1 MLKKIKTEDAK
12 YFNRELSWLKFND
25 RVLSLASDR
34 DLPLHER
41 MNFLSISATNLDEF
55 LNVRFSGLVGQ
66 YKSGV
71 SELSLDGKTP
81 YEQVKETN
89 TQISS
94 LIDTQYS
101 IWNELS
107 AELQNANI
115 NILKLDQISHK
126 QKILL
131 KEYFFK
137 NIIPVLS
144 PIAIDPAHPF
154 PFIPNLGLTMAFVMN
169 TKAKKNKDKDL
180 YVVLPIPP
188 MIDRFIFINE
198 VEKQKTF
205 IAVEDLVELF
215 SKVLFPNKE
224 IIDITKF
231 RILRDTEIEIQEE
244 SEDLV
249 VFYEEALQRRKR
261 GEVVYVEI
269 ENQTSNLLFQFI
281 KNEMQV
287 EEYFVKE
294 INGILGLESIRELTK
309 VNPSS
314 NYSYKK
320 FSPRFPERIREHNGN
335 CFAAI
340 KQKDI
345 IVHHPY
351 ESFDVVVQFLSQAA
365 RDPDVLTIKQTLYRT
380 SDNSPIV
387 RALIEAAQSG
397 KAVTAVIELKA
408 RFDEEANIKFARD
421 MERAGVHIIFGFLEL
436 KTHAKATLIVRRE
449 DGKLITY
456 THLGTGNYHP
466 INAKIYTDLSFF
478 TADQNIARDINQ
490 LFNYVTGYVEPG
502 IMTNISMSPFNLH
515 TTIANEIHNE
525 IKIAES
531 GGNANIWLKMNSLI
545 DKNIIDLLYRASSAG
560 VKITLV
566 VRGICCLVPGLKGL
580 SENIEVKS
588 IVGRFL
594 EHSRIYCFG
603 NGEYMPS
610 DNSNVYISSAD
621 LMSRNL
627 YRRVEFLA
635 KIQNKTVHRQILDQI
650 MLANIKDTE
659 NSWTLLSD
667 GNSIRQK
674 ENDNSKRF
682 DAHDYFINNP
692 SLSGRGKSILNQKI
706 KYDRVIKYK

>member
-1 MLKKIKTEDAK
+1 MMLNNIKTDK
-12 YFNRELSWLKFND
+12 LQYFNRELSWLKFND

-71 SELSLDGKTP
+71 SELSIDGKSP
-81 YEQVKETN
+81 HEQVQATN
-89 TQISS
+89 TQIST

-101 IWNELS
+101 IWGDLSTELK
-107 AELQNANI
+107 NVNI
-115 NILKLDQISHK
+115 NILKLNQISQEQKTSLK
-126 QKILL
+126 QYFLDSIL
-131 KEYFFK
+131 
-137 NIIPVLS
+137 PVLS
-144 PIAIDPAHPF
+144 PIAIDPAHLF

-169 TKAKKNKDKDL
+169 GVSKKSKDENL
-180 YVVLPIPP
+180 YVILPIPST
-188 MIDRFIFINE
+188 IERFIFVNE

-205 IAVEDLVELF
+205 ITVEDLVELF
-215 SKVLFPNKE
+215 ASDLFPNKK
-224 IIDITKF
+224 IFDITKF

-269 ENQTSNLLFQFI
+269 ENQTSSLLMEFI
-281 KNEMQV
+281 KNEMNV
-287 EEYFVKE
+287 EDYFVKE
-294 INGILGLESIRELTK
+294 IDGILGLESVSELTK
-309 VNPSS
+309 INPSS
-314 NYSYKK
+314 LYSYKK

-351 ESFDVVVQFLSQAA
+351 ESFDVVVQFLQQASQ
-365 RDPDVLTIKQTLYRT
+365 DPDVLTIKQTLYRT

-387 RALIEAAQSG
+387 RALIDAAQSG
-397 KAVTAVIELKA
+397 KTVTAVIELKA
-408 RFDEEANIKFARD
+408 RFDEETNIKFARD
-421 MERAGVHIIFGFLEL
+421 MERAGVHVIFGFLEL
-436 KTHAKATLIVRRE
+436 KTHAKATLIVRKE
-449 DGKLITY
+449 NSKLVTY

-478 TADQNIARDINQ
+478 TADQNIAKDINQ

-502 IMTNISMSPFNLH
+502 KMSNISISPFNLH
-515 TTIANEIHNE
+515 TTLINEINNE

-531 GGNANIWLKMNSLI
+531 GGEANIWLKMNSLI
-545 DKNIIDLLYRASSAG
+545 DQNIIDLLYKASSAG
-560 VKITLV
+560 VKISLV

-588 IVGRFL
+588 IIGRFL

-603 NGEYMPS
+603 NGNPLPS
-610 DNSNVYISSAD
+610 DSANVFISSAD
-621 LMSRNL
+621 LMPRNL

-635 KIQNKTVHRQILDQI
+635 RINNKTVHRQILDQI

-659 NSWTLLSD
+659 NSWTLLSN
-667 GNSIRQK
+667 GNSIRK
-674 ENDNSKRF
+674 KDTNNSTRF

-692 SLSGRGKSILNQKI
+692 SLSGRGKSIHK
-706 KYDRVIKYK
+706 

>member
-1 MLKKIKTEDAK
+1 MMLNNIKADK
-12 YFNRELSWLKFND
+12 LQYFNRELSWLKFND

-71 SELSLDGKTP
+71 SELSIDGKSP
-81 YEQVKETN
+81 HEQVQATN
-89 TQISS
+89 TQIST

-101 IWNELS
+101 IWGDLSSELK
-107 AELQNANI
+107 NVNI
-115 NILKLDQISHK
+115 NILKLNQINQEQKASLK
-126 QKILL
+126 QYFLDSIL
-131 KEYFFK
+131 
-137 NIIPVLS
+137 PVLS

-169 TKAKKNKDKDL
+169 GISKKSKDENL
-180 YVVLPIPP
+180 YVILPIPST
-188 MIDRFIFINE
+188 IERFIFVNE

-205 IAVEDLVELF
+205 ITVEDLVELF
-215 SKVLFPNKE
+215 ASDLFPNKK
-224 IIDITKF
+224 IFDITKF

-269 ENQTSNLLFQFI
+269 ENQTSSLLMEFI
-281 KNEMQV
+281 KNEMNV
-287 EEYFVKE
+287 EDYFVKE
-294 INGILGLESIRELTK
+294 IDGILGLESVRELTK
-309 VNPSS
+309 INPSS
-314 NYSYKK
+314 LYSYKK

-351 ESFDVVVQFLSQAA
+351 ESFDVVVQFLQQASQ
-365 RDPDVLTIKQTLYRT
+365 DPDVLTIKQTLYRT

-387 RALIEAAQSG
+387 RALIDAAQSG
-397 KAVTAVIELKA
+397 KTVTAVIELKA
-408 RFDEEANIKFARD
+408 RFDEETNIKFARD
-421 MERAGVHIIFGFLEL
+421 MERAGVHVIFGFLEL
-436 KTHAKATLIVRRE
+436 KTHAKATLIVRKE
-449 DGKLITY
+449 NSKLVTY

-478 TADQNIARDINQ
+478 TADQNIAKDINQ

-502 IMTNISMSPFNLH
+502 KMSNISMSPFNLH
-515 TTIANEIHNE
+515 TTLINEINNE

-531 GGNANIWLKMNSLI
+531 GGEANIWLKMNSLI
-545 DKNIIDLLYRASSAG
+545 DQNIIDLLYKASSAG
-560 VKITLV
+560 VKISLV

-588 IVGRFL
+588 IIGRFL

-603 NGEYMPS
+603 NGNRLPS
-610 DNSNVYISSAD
+610 DSANVFISSAD
-621 LMSRNL
+621 LMPRNL
-627 YRRVEFLA
+627 HRRVEFLA
-635 KIQNKTVHRQILDQI
+635 RIDNKTVHRQILDQI

-659 NSWTLLSD
+659 NSWTLLSN
-667 GNSIRQK
+667 GNSIRK
-674 ENDNSKRF
+674 KDTNNSTRF

-692 SLSGRGKSILNQKI
+692 SLSGRGKSIHK
-706 KYDRVIKYK
+706 

>member
-1 MLKKIKTEDAK
+1 MQKKIKTEDVQ
-12 YFNRELSWLKFND
+12 YFNRELSWLNFND
-25 RVLSLASDR
+25 RVLTLASDR

-81 YEQVKETN
+81 FEQVQDTN

-94 LIDTQYS
+94 LIDTQYT

-107 AELQNANI
+107 AELQDANI
-115 NILKLDQISHK
+115 NILKLNQISQK

-131 KEYFFK
+131 KEYFFE

-169 TKAKKNKDKDL
+169 AATKKNKDGDL

-188 MIDRFIFINE
+188 TIDRFIFVNE

-205 IAVEDLVELF
+205 ITVEDLIELF
-215 SKVLFPNKE
+215 SEELFPNKK

-261 GEVVYVEI
+261 GEVIYVEI
-269 ENQTSNLLFQFI
+269 ENQTSNLLFEFI

-294 INGILGLESIRELTK
+294 INGILGLESVRELTK

-314 NYSYKK
+314 TYSYKK

-387 RALIEAAQSG
+387 RALIDAAQSG
-397 KAVTAVIELKA
+397 KVVTAVIELKA

-421 MERAGVHIIFGFLEL
+421 MERAGVHVIFGFLEL
-436 KTHAKATLIVRRE
+436 KTHAKATLIVRKE
-449 DGKLITY
+449 EGKLVTY

-466 INAKIYTDLSFF
+466 VNAKIYTDLSFF

-515 TTIANEIHNE
+515 TTIANEILNE

-545 DKNIIDLLYRASSAG
+545 DKNIIDMLYKASAAG

-580 SENIEVKS
+580 SENIVVKS

-603 NGEYMPS
+603 NGECMPS
-610 DNSNVYISSAD
+610 DTANVYISSAD
-621 LMSRNL
+621 LMPRNL

-635 KIQNKTVHRQILDQI
+635 KIENKTVHRQILDQI

-674 ENDNSKRF
+674 ENDNSNRF

-692 SLSGRGKSILNQKI
+692 SLSGRGKSIHK
-706 KYDRVIKYK
+706 

>member
-1 MLKKIKTEDAK
+1 MMLNNIKTDK
-12 YFNRELSWLKFND
+12 LQYFNRELSWLKFND

-71 SELSLDGKTP
+71 SELSIDGKSP
-81 YEQVKETN
+81 HEQVQATN
-89 TQISS
+89 TQIST

-101 IWNELS
+101 IWGDLSSELK
-107 AELQNANI
+107 NVNI
-115 NILKLDQISHK
+115 NILKLNQINQEQKASLK
-126 QKILL
+126 QYFLDSIL
-131 KEYFFK
+131 
-137 NIIPVLS
+137 PVLS

-169 TKAKKNKDKDL
+169 GVSKKSKDENL
-180 YVVLPIPP
+180 YVILPIPST
-188 MIDRFIFINE
+188 IERFIFVNE
-198 VEKQKTF
+198 MEKQKTF
-205 IAVEDLVELF
+205 ITVEDLVELF
-215 SKVLFPNKE
+215 ASDLFPNKK
-224 IIDITKF
+224 IFDITKF

-269 ENQTSNLLFQFI
+269 ENQTSSLLMEFI
-281 KNEMQV
+281 KNEMNV
-287 EEYFVKE
+287 EDYFVKE
-294 INGILGLESIRELTK
+294 IDGILGLESVRELTK
-309 VNPSS
+309 INPSS
-314 NYSYKK
+314 LYSYKK

-351 ESFDVVVQFLSQAA
+351 ESFDVVVQFLQQASQ
-365 RDPDVLTIKQTLYRT
+365 DPNVLTIKQTLYRT

-387 RALIEAAQSG
+387 RALIDAAQSG
-397 KAVTAVIELKA
+397 KTVTAVIELKA
-408 RFDEEANIKFARD
+408 RFDEETNIKFARD
-421 MERAGVHIIFGFLEL
+421 MERAGVHVIFGFLEL
-436 KTHAKATLIVRRE
+436 KTHAKATLIVRKE
-449 DGKLITY
+449 NSKLVTY

-478 TADQNIARDINQ
+478 TADQNIAKDINQ

-502 IMTNISMSPFNLH
+502 KMSNISMSPFNLH
-515 TTIANEIHNE
+515 TTLINEINNE

-531 GGNANIWLKMNSLI
+531 GGEANIWLKMNALI
-545 DKNIIDLLYRASSAG
+545 DQNIIDLLYKASSAG
-560 VKITLV
+560 VKISLV

-588 IVGRFL
+588 IIGRFL

-603 NGEYMPS
+603 NGNRLPS
-610 DNSNVYISSAD
+610 DSANVFISSAD
-621 LMSRNL
+621 LMPRNL
-627 YRRVEFLA
+627 HRRVEFLA
-635 KIQNKTVHRQILDQI
+635 RIDNKTVHRQILDQI

-659 NSWTLLSD
+659 NSWTLLSN
-667 GNSIRQK
+667 GNSMRK
-674 ENDNSKRF
+674 KDTNNSTRF

-692 SLSGRGKSILNQKI
+692 SLSGRGKSIHK
-706 KYDRVIKYK
+706 

>member
-1 MLKKIKTEDAK
+1 MMLNNIKTDK
-12 YFNRELSWLKFND
+12 LQYFNRELSWLKFND

-71 SELSLDGKTP
+71 SELSIDGKSP
-81 YEQVKETN
+81 HEQVQATN
-89 TQISS
+89 TQIST

-101 IWNELS
+101 IWGDLSTELK
-107 AELQNANI
+107 NVNI
-115 NILKLDQISHK
+115 NILKLNQISQEQKTSLK
-126 QKILL
+126 QYFLDSIL
-131 KEYFFK
+131 
-137 NIIPVLS
+137 PVLS

-169 TKAKKNKDKDL
+169 GVSKKSKDENL
-180 YVVLPIPP
+180 YVILPIPST
-188 MIDRFIFINE
+188 IERFIFVNE

-205 IAVEDLVELF
+205 ITVEDLVELF
-215 SKVLFPNKE
+215 ASDLFPNKK
-224 IIDITKF
+224 IFDITKF

-269 ENQTSNLLFQFI
+269 ENQTSSLLMEFI
-281 KNEMQV
+281 KNEMNV
-287 EEYFVKE
+287 EDYFVKE
-294 INGILGLESIRELTK
+294 IDGILGLESVRELTK
-309 VNPSS
+309 INPSS
-314 NYSYKK
+314 LYSYKK

-351 ESFDVVVQFLSQAA
+351 ESFDVVVQFLQQASQ
-365 RDPDVLTIKQTLYRT
+365 DPDVLTIKQTLYRT

-387 RALIEAAQSG
+387 RALIDAAQSG
-397 KAVTAVIELKA
+397 KTVTAVIELKA
-408 RFDEEANIKFARD
+408 RFDEETNIKFARD
-421 MERAGVHIIFGFLEL
+421 MERAGVHVIFGFLEL
-436 KTHAKATLIVRRE
+436 KTHAKATLIVRKE
-449 DGKLITY
+449 NSKLVTY

-478 TADQNIARDINQ
+478 TADQNIAKDINQ

-502 IMTNISMSPFNLH
+502 KMSNISISPFNLH
-515 TTIANEIHNE
+515 TTLINEINNE

-531 GGNANIWLKMNSLI
+531 GGEANIWLKMNSLI
-545 DKNIIDLLYRASSAG
+545 DQNIIDLLYKASSAG
-560 VKITLV
+560 VKISLV

-588 IVGRFL
+588 IIGRFL

-603 NGEYMPS
+603 NGNPLPS
-610 DNSNVYISSAD
+610 DSANVFISSAD
-621 LMSRNL
+621 LMPRNL

-635 KIQNKTVHRQILDQI
+635 RINNKTVHRQILDQI

-659 NSWTLLSD
+659 NSWTLLSN
-667 GNSIRQK
+667 GNSIRK
-674 ENDNSKRF
+674 KDTNNSTRF

-692 SLSGRGKSILNQKI
+692 SLSGRGKSIHK
-706 KYDRVIKYK
+706 

>member
-1 MLKKIKTEDAK
+1 MMLNNIKTDK
-12 YFNRELSWLKFND
+12 LQYFNRELSWLKFND

-71 SELSLDGKTP
+71 SELSIDGKSP
-81 YEQVKETN
+81 HEQVQATN
-89 TQISS
+89 TQIST

-101 IWNELS
+101 IWGDLSTELK
-107 AELQNANI
+107 NVNI
-115 NILKLDQISHK
+115 NILKLNQISQEQKTSLK
-126 QKILL
+126 QYFLDSIL
-131 KEYFFK
+131 
-137 NIIPVLS
+137 PVLS

-169 TKAKKNKDKDL
+169 GVSKKSKDENL
-180 YVVLPIPP
+180 YVILPIPST
-188 MIDRFIFINE
+188 IERFIFVNE

-205 IAVEDLVELF
+205 ITVEDLVELF
-215 SKVLFPNKE
+215 ASDLFPNKK
-224 IIDITKF
+224 IFDITKF

-249 VFYEEALQRRKR
+249 VFYEEALQRRRR

-269 ENQTSNLLFQFI
+269 ENQTSSLLMEFI
-281 KNEMQV
+281 KNEMNV
-287 EEYFVKE
+287 EDYFVKE
-294 INGILGLESIRELTK
+294 IDGILGLESVSELTK
-309 VNPSS
+309 INPSS
-314 NYSYKK
+314 LYSYKK

-351 ESFDVVVQFLSQAA
+351 ESFDVVVQFLQQASQ
-365 RDPDVLTIKQTLYRT
+365 DPDVLTIKQTLYRT

-387 RALIEAAQSG
+387 RALIDAAQSG
-397 KAVTAVIELKA
+397 KTVTAVIELKA
-408 RFDEEANIKFARD
+408 RFDEETNIKFARD
-421 MERAGVHIIFGFLEL
+421 MERAGVHVIFGFLEL
-436 KTHAKATLIVRRE
+436 KTHAKATLIVRKE
-449 DGKLITY
+449 NSKLVTY

-478 TADQNIARDINQ
+478 TADQNIAKDINQ

-502 IMTNISMSPFNLH
+502 KMSNISISPFNLH
-515 TTIANEIHNE
+515 TTLINEINNE

-531 GGNANIWLKMNSLI
+531 GGEANIWLKMNSLI
-545 DKNIIDLLYRASSAG
+545 DQNIIDLLYKASSAG
-560 VKITLV
+560 VKICLV

-588 IVGRFL
+588 IIGRFL

-603 NGEYMPS
+603 NGNPLPS
-610 DNSNVYISSAD
+610 DSANVFISSAD
-621 LMSRNL
+621 LMPRNL

-635 KIQNKTVHRQILDQI
+635 RINNKTVHRQILDQI

-659 NSWTLLSD
+659 NSWTLLSN
-667 GNSIRQK
+667 GNSIRK
-674 ENDNSKRF
+674 KDTNNSTRF

-692 SLSGRGKSILNQKI
+692 SLSGRGKSIHK
-706 KYDRVIKYK
+706 

>member
-1 MLKKIKTEDAK
+1 MMLNNIKTDK
-12 YFNRELSWLKFND
+12 LQYFNRELSWLKFND

-71 SELSLDGKTP
+71 SELSIDGKSP
-81 YEQVKETN
+81 HEQVQATN
-89 TQISS
+89 TQIST

-101 IWNELS
+101 IWGDLSSELK
-107 AELQNANI
+107 NVNI
-115 NILKLDQISHK
+115 NILKLNQINQEQKASLK
-126 QKILL
+126 QYFLDSIL
-131 KEYFFK
+131 
-137 NIIPVLS
+137 PVLS

-169 TKAKKNKDKDL
+169 GVSKKSKDENL
-180 YVVLPIPP
+180 YVILPIPST
-188 MIDRFIFINE
+188 IERFIFVNE
-198 VEKQKTF
+198 MEKQKTF
-205 IAVEDLVELF
+205 ITVEDLVELF
-215 SKVLFPNKE
+215 ASDLFPNKK
-224 IIDITKF
+224 IFDITKF

-269 ENQTSNLLFQFI
+269 ENQTSSLLMEFI
-281 KNEMQV
+281 KNEMNV
-287 EEYFVKE
+287 EDYFVKE
-294 INGILGLESIRELTK
+294 IDGILGLESVRELTK
-309 VNPSS
+309 INPSS
-314 NYSYKK
+314 LYSYKK

-351 ESFDVVVQFLSQAA
+351 ESFDVVVQFLQQASQ
-365 RDPDVLTIKQTLYRT
+365 DPDVLTIKQTLYRT

-387 RALIEAAQSG
+387 RALIDAAQSG
-397 KAVTAVIELKA
+397 KTVTAVIELKA
-408 RFDEEANIKFARD
+408 RFDEETNIKFARD
-421 MERAGVHIIFGFLEL
+421 MERAGVHVIFGFLEL
-436 KTHAKATLIVRRE
+436 KTHAKATLIVRKE
-449 DGKLITY
+449 NSKLVTY

-478 TADQNIARDINQ
+478 TADQNIAKDINQ

-502 IMTNISMSPFNLH
+502 KMSNISMSPFNLH
-515 TTIANEIHNE
+515 TTLINEINNE

-531 GGNANIWLKMNSLI
+531 GGEANIWLKMNSLI
-545 DKNIIDLLYRASSAG
+545 DQNIIDLLYKASSAG
-560 VKITLV
+560 VKISLV

-588 IVGRFL
+588 IIGRFL

-603 NGEYMPS
+603 NGNRLPS
-610 DNSNVYISSAD
+610 DSANVFISSAD
-621 LMSRNL
+621 LMPRNL
-627 YRRVEFLA
+627 HRRVEFLA
-635 KIQNKTVHRQILDQI
+635 RIDNKTVHRQILDQI

-659 NSWTLLSD
+659 NSWTLLSN
-667 GNSIRQK
+667 GNSIRK
-674 ENDNSKRF
+674 KDTNNSTRF

-692 SLSGRGKSILNQKI
+692 SLSGRGKSIHK
-706 KYDRVIKYK
+706 

>member
-1 MLKKIKTEDAK
+1 MLNNIKTDK
-12 YFNRELSWLKFND
+12 LQYFNRELSWLKFND

-71 SELSLDGKTP
+71 SELSIDGKSP
-81 YEQVKETN
+81 HEQVQATN
-89 TQISS
+89 TQIST

-101 IWNELS
+101 IWGDLSSELK
-107 AELQNANI
+107 NVNI
-115 NILKLDQISHK
+115 NILKLNQISQEQKASLK
-126 QKILL
+126 QYFLDSIL
-131 KEYFFK
+131 
-137 NIIPVLS
+137 PVLS

-169 TKAKKNKDKDL
+169 GVSKKSKDENL
-180 YVVLPIPP
+180 YVILPIPST
-188 MIDRFIFINE
+188 IERFIFVNE

-205 IAVEDLVELF
+205 ITVEDLVELF
-215 SKVLFPNKE
+215 ASDLFPNKK
-224 IIDITKF
+224 IFDITKF

-269 ENQTSNLLFQFI
+269 ENQTSSLLMEFI
-281 KNEMQV
+281 KNEMNV
-287 EEYFVKE
+287 EDYFVKE
-294 INGILGLESIRELTK
+294 IDGILGLESVRELTK
-309 VNPSS
+309 INPSS
-314 NYSYKK
+314 LYSYKK

-351 ESFDVVVQFLSQAA
+351 ESFDVVVQFLQQASQ
-365 RDPDVLTIKQTLYRT
+365 DPDVLTIKQTLYRT

-387 RALIEAAQSG
+387 RALIDAAQSG
-397 KAVTAVIELKA
+397 KTVTAVIELKA
-408 RFDEEANIKFARD
+408 RFDEETNIKFARD
-421 MERAGVHIIFGFLEL
+421 MERAGVHVIFGFLEL
-436 KTHAKATLIVRRE
+436 KTHAKATLIVRKE
-449 DGKLITY
+449 NSKLVTY

-478 TADQNIARDINQ
+478 TADQNIAKDINQ

-502 IMTNISMSPFNLH
+502 KMSNISMSPFNLH
-515 TTIANEIHNE
+515 TTLINEINNE

-531 GGNANIWLKMNSLI
+531 GGEANIWLKMNSLI
-545 DKNIIDLLYRASSAG
+545 DQNIIDLLYKASSAG
-560 VKITLV
+560 VKISIV

-588 IVGRFL
+588 IIGRFL

-603 NGEYMPS
+603 NGNRLPS
-610 DNSNVYISSAD
+610 DSANVFISSAD
-621 LMSRNL
+621 LMPRNL
-627 YRRVEFLA
+627 HRRVEFLA
-635 KIQNKTVHRQILDQI
+635 RIDNKTVHRQILDQI

-659 NSWTLLSD
+659 NSWTLLSN
-667 GNSIRQK
+667 GNSIRK
-674 ENDNSKRF
+674 KDTNNSTRF

-692 SLSGRGKSILNQKI
+692 SLSGRGKSIHK
-706 KYDRVIKYK
+706 

>member
-1 MLKKIKTEDAK
+1 MMLNNIKTDK
-12 YFNRELSWLKFND
+12 LQYFNRELSWLKFND

-71 SELSLDGKTP
+71 SELSIDGKSP
-81 YEQVKETN
+81 HEQVQATN
-89 TQISS
+89 TQIST

-101 IWNELS
+101 IWGDLSTELK
-107 AELQNANI
+107 NVNI
-115 NILKLDQISHK
+115 NILKLNQISQEQKTSLK
-126 QKILL
+126 QYFLDSIL
-131 KEYFFK
+131 
-137 NIIPVLS
+137 PVLS

-169 TKAKKNKDKDL
+169 GVSKKSKDENL
-180 YVVLPIPP
+180 YVILPIPST
-188 MIDRFIFINE
+188 IERFIFVNE

-205 IAVEDLVELF
+205 ITVEDLVELF
-215 SKVLFPNKE
+215 ASDLFPNKK
-224 IIDITKF
+224 IFDITKF

-269 ENQTSNLLFQFI
+269 ENQTSSLLMEFI
-281 KNEMQV
+281 KNEMNV
-287 EEYFVKE
+287 EDYFVKE
-294 INGILGLESIRELTK
+294 IDGILGLESVSELTK
-309 VNPSS
+309 INPSS
-314 NYSYKK
+314 LYSYKK

-351 ESFDVVVQFLSQAA
+351 ESFDVVVQFLQQASQ
-365 RDPDVLTIKQTLYRT
+365 DPDVLTIKQTLYRT

-387 RALIEAAQSG
+387 RALIDAAQSG
-397 KAVTAVIELKA
+397 KTVTAVIELKA
-408 RFDEEANIKFARD
+408 RFDEETNIKFARD
-421 MERAGVHIIFGFLEL
+421 MERAGVHVIFGFLEL
-436 KTHAKATLIVRRE
+436 KTHAKATLIVRKE
-449 DGKLITY
+449 NSKLVTY

-478 TADQNIARDINQ
+478 TADQNIAKDINQ

-502 IMTNISMSPFNLH
+502 KMSNISISPFNLH
-515 TTIANEIHNE
+515 TTLINEINNE

-531 GGNANIWLKMNSLI
+531 GGEANIWLKMNSLI
-545 DKNIIDLLYRASSAG
+545 DQNIIDLLYKASSAG
-560 VKITLV
+560 VKICLV

-588 IVGRFL
+588 IIGRFL

-603 NGEYMPS
+603 NGNPLPS
-610 DNSNVYISSAD
+610 DSANVFISSAD
-621 LMSRNL
+621 LMPRNL

-635 KIQNKTVHRQILDQI
+635 RINNKTVHRQILDQI

-659 NSWTLLSD
+659 NSWTLLSN
-667 GNSIRQK
+667 GNSIRK
-674 ENDNSKRF
+674 KDTNNSTRF

-692 SLSGRGKSILNQKI
+692 SLSGRGKSIHK
-706 KYDRVIKYK
+706 

>member
-1 MLKKIKTEDAK
+1 MMLNDIKTDK
-12 YFNRELSWLKFND
+12 LQYFNRELSWLKFND

-71 SELSLDGKTP
+71 SELSIDGKSP
-81 YEQVKETN
+81 HEQVQATN
-89 TQISS
+89 TQIST

-101 IWNELS
+101 IWGDLSSELK
-107 AELQNANI
+107 NVNI
-115 NILKLDQISHK
+115 NILKLNQINQEQKASLK
-126 QKILL
+126 QYFLDSIL
-131 KEYFFK
+131 
-137 NIIPVLS
+137 PVLS

-169 TKAKKNKDKDL
+169 GVSKKSKDENL
-180 YVVLPIPP
+180 YVILPIPST
-188 MIDRFIFINE
+188 IERFIFVNE
-198 VEKQKTF
+198 MEKQKTF
-205 IAVEDLVELF
+205 ITVEDLVELF
-215 SKVLFPNKE
+215 ASDLFPNKK
-224 IIDITKF
+224 IFDITKF

-269 ENQTSNLLFQFI
+269 ENQTSSLLMEFI
-281 KNEMQV
+281 KNEMNV
-287 EEYFVKE
+287 EDYFVKE
-294 INGILGLESIRELTK
+294 IDGILGLESVRELTK
-309 VNPSS
+309 INPSS
-314 NYSYKK
+314 LYSYKK

-351 ESFDVVVQFLSQAA
+351 ESFDVVVQFLQQASQ
-365 RDPDVLTIKQTLYRT
+365 DPDVLTIKQTLYRT

-387 RALIEAAQSG
+387 RALIDAAQSG
-397 KAVTAVIELKA
+397 KTVTAVIELKA
-408 RFDEEANIKFARD
+408 RFDEETNIKFARD
-421 MERAGVHIIFGFLEL
+421 MERAGVHVIFGFLEL
-436 KTHAKATLIVRRE
+436 KTHAKATLIVRKE
-449 DGKLITY
+449 NSKLVTY

-478 TADQNIARDINQ
+478 TADQNIAKDVNQ

-502 IMTNISMSPFNLH
+502 KMSNISMSPFNLH
-515 TTIANEIHNE
+515 TTLINEINNE

-531 GGNANIWLKMNSLI
+531 GGEANIWLKMNSLI
-545 DKNIIDLLYRASSAG
+545 DQNIIDLLYKASSAG
-560 VKITLV
+560 VKISLV

-588 IVGRFL
+588 IIGRFL

-603 NGEYMPS
+603 NGNRLPS
-610 DNSNVYISSAD
+610 DSANVFISSAD
-621 LMSRNL
+621 LMPRNL
-627 YRRVEFLA
+627 HRRVEFLA
-635 KIQNKTVHRQILDQI
+635 RIDNKTVHRQILDQI

-659 NSWTLLSD
+659 NSWTLLSN
-667 GNSIRQK
+667 GNSIRK
-674 ENDNSKRF
+674 KDTNNSTRF

-692 SLSGRGKSILNQKI
+692 SLSGRGKSIHK
-706 KYDRVIKYK
+706 

>member
-1 MLKKIKTEDAK
+1 MILNNIKTDK
-12 YFNRELSWLKFND
+12 LQYFNRELSWLKFND

-71 SELSLDGKTP
+71 SELSIDGKSP
-81 YEQVKETN
+81 HEQVQATN
-89 TQISS
+89 TQIST

-101 IWNELS
+101 IWGDLSSELK
-107 AELQNANI
+107 NVNI
-115 NILKLDQISHK
+115 NILKLNQISQEQKASLK
-126 QKILL
+126 QYFLDSIL
-131 KEYFFK
+131 
-137 NIIPVLS
+137 PVLS

-169 TKAKKNKDKDL
+169 GVSKKSKDENL
-180 YVVLPIPP
+180 YVILPIPST
-188 MIDRFIFINE
+188 IERFIFVNE
-198 VEKQKTF
+198 VEKKKTF
-205 IAVEDLVELF
+205 ITVEDLVELF
-215 SKVLFPNKE
+215 AGDLFPNKK
-224 IIDITKF
+224 IFDITKF

-269 ENQTSNLLFQFI
+269 ENQTSSLLMEFI
-281 KNEMQV
+281 KNEMNV
-287 EEYFVKE
+287 EDYFVKE
-294 INGILGLESIRELTK
+294 IDGILGLESVKELTK
-309 VNPSS
+309 INPSS
-314 NYSYKK
+314 PYSYKK

-351 ESFDVVVQFLSQAA
+351 ESFDVVVQFLQQASQ
-365 RDPDVLTIKQTLYRT
+365 DPDVLTIKQTLYRT

-387 RALIEAAQSG
+387 RALIDAAQSG
-397 KAVTAVIELKA
+397 KTVTAVIELKA
-408 RFDEEANIKFARD
+408 RFDEETNIKFARD
-421 MERAGVHIIFGFLEL
+421 MERAGVHVIFGFLEL
-436 KTHAKATLIVRRE
+436 KTHAKATLIVRKE
-449 DGKLITY
+449 NSKLVTY

-478 TADQNIARDINQ
+478 TADQNIAKDINQ

-502 IMTNISMSPFNLH
+502 KMSNISMSPFNLH
-515 TTIANEIHNE
+515 TTLINEINNE

-531 GGNANIWLKMNSLI
+531 GGEANIWLKMNSLI
-545 DKNIIDLLYRASSAG
+545 DQNIIDLLYKASSAG
-560 VKITLV
+560 VKISLV

-588 IVGRFL
+588 IIGRFL

-603 NGEYMPS
+603 NGNRLPS
-610 DNSNVYISSAD
+610 DSANVFISSAD
-621 LMSRNL
+621 LMPRNL
-627 YRRVEFLA
+627 HRRVEFLA
-635 KIQNKTVHRQILDQI
+635 RIDNKTVHRQILDQI

-659 NSWTLLSD
+659 NSWTLLSN
-667 GNSIRQK
+667 GNSIRK
-674 ENDNSKRF
+674 KDTNNSTRF

-692 SLSGRGKSILNQKI
+692 SLSGRGKSIHK
-706 KYDRVIKYK
+706 

>member
-1 MLKKIKTEDAK
+1 MMLNNIKTDK
-12 YFNRELSWLKFND
+12 LQYFNRELSWLKFND

-71 SELSLDGKTP
+71 SELSIDGKSP
-81 YEQVKETN
+81 HEQVQATN
-89 TQISS
+89 TQIST

-101 IWNELS
+101 IWGGLSSELK
-107 AELQNANI
+107 NVNI
-115 NILKLDQISHK
+115 NILKLNQINQEQKASLK
-126 QKILL
+126 QYFLDSIL
-131 KEYFFK
+131 
-137 NIIPVLS
+137 PVLS

-169 TKAKKNKDKDL
+169 GVSKKSKDENL
-180 YVVLPIPP
+180 YVILPIPST
-188 MIDRFIFINE
+188 IERFIFVNE
-198 VEKQKTF
+198 MEKQKTF
-205 IAVEDLVELF
+205 ITVEDLVELF
-215 SKVLFPNKE
+215 ASDLFPNKK
-224 IIDITKF
+224 IFDITKF

-269 ENQTSNLLFQFI
+269 ENQTSSLLMEFI
-281 KNEMQV
+281 KNEMNV
-287 EEYFVKE
+287 EDYFVKE
-294 INGILGLESIRELTK
+294 IDGILGLESVRELTK
-309 VNPSS
+309 INPSS
-314 NYSYKK
+314 LYSYKK

-351 ESFDVVVQFLSQAA
+351 ESFDVVVQFLQQASQ
-365 RDPDVLTIKQTLYRT
+365 DPDVLTIKQTLYRT

-387 RALIEAAQSG
+387 RALIDAAQSG
-397 KAVTAVIELKA
+397 KTVTAVIELKA
-408 RFDEEANIKFARD
+408 RFDEETNIKFARD
-421 MERAGVHIIFGFLEL
+421 MERAGVHVIFGFLEL
-436 KTHAKATLIVRRE
+436 KTHAKATLIVRKE
-449 DGKLITY
+449 NSKLVTY

-478 TADQNIARDINQ
+478 TADQNIAKDINQ

-502 IMTNISMSPFNLH
+502 KMSNISMSPFNLH
-515 TTIANEIHNE
+515 TTLINEINNE

-531 GGNANIWLKMNSLI
+531 GGEANIWLKMNSLI
-545 DKNIIDLLYRASSAG
+545 DQNIIDLLYKASSAG
-560 VKITLV
+560 VKISLV

-588 IVGRFL
+588 IIGRFL

-603 NGEYMPS
+603 NGNRLPS
-610 DNSNVYISSAD
+610 DSANVFISSAD
-621 LMSRNL
+621 LMPRNL
-627 YRRVEFLA
+627 HRRVEFLA
-635 KIQNKTVHRQILDQI
+635 RIDNKTVHRQILDQI

-659 NSWTLLSD
+659 NSWTLLSN
-667 GNSIRQK
+667 GNSIRK
-674 ENDNSKRF
+674 KDTNNSTRF

-692 SLSGRGKSILNQKI
+692 SLSGRGKSIHK
-706 KYDRVIKYK
+706 

>member
-1 MLKKIKTEDAK
+1 MMLNNIKADK
-12 YFNRELSWLKFND
+12 LQYFNRELSWLKFND

-71 SELSLDGKTP
+71 SELSIDGKSP
-81 YEQVKETN
+81 HEQVQATN
-89 TQISS
+89 TQIST

-101 IWNELS
+101 IWGDLSSELK
-107 AELQNANI
+107 NVNI
-115 NILKLDQISHK
+115 NILKLNQINQEQKASLK
-126 QKILL
+126 QYFLDSIL
-131 KEYFFK
+131 
-137 NIIPVLS
+137 PVLS

-169 TKAKKNKDKDL
+169 GVSKKSKDENL
-180 YVVLPIPP
+180 YVILPIPST
-188 MIDRFIFINE
+188 IERFIFVNE
-198 VEKQKTF
+198 MEKQKTF
-205 IAVEDLVELF
+205 ITVEDLVELF
-215 SKVLFPNKE
+215 ASDLFPNKK
-224 IIDITKF
+224 IFDITKF

-269 ENQTSNLLFQFI
+269 ENQTSSLLMEFI
-281 KNEMQV
+281 KNEMNV
-287 EEYFVKE
+287 EDYFVKE
-294 INGILGLESIRELTK
+294 IDGILGLESVRELTK
-309 VNPSS
+309 INPSS
-314 NYSYKK
+314 LYSYKK

-351 ESFDVVVQFLSQAA
+351 ESFDVVVQFLQQASQ
-365 RDPDVLTIKQTLYRT
+365 DPDVLTIKQTLYRT

-387 RALIEAAQSG
+387 RALIDAAQSG
-397 KAVTAVIELKA
+397 KTVTAVIELKA
-408 RFDEEANIKFARD
+408 RFDEETNIKFARD
-421 MERAGVHIIFGFLEL
+421 MERAGVHVIFGFLEL
-436 KTHAKATLIVRRE
+436 KTHAKATLIVRKE
-449 DGKLITY
+449 NSKLVTY

-478 TADQNIARDINQ
+478 TADQNIAKDVNQ

-502 IMTNISMSPFNLH
+502 KMSNISMSPFNLH
-515 TTIANEIHNE
+515 TTLINEINNE

-531 GGNANIWLKMNSLI
+531 GGEANIWLKMNSLI
-545 DKNIIDLLYRASSAG
+545 DQNIIDLLYKASSAG
-560 VKITLV
+560 VKISLI

-588 IVGRFL
+588 IIGRFL

-603 NGEYMPS
+603 NGNRLPS
-610 DNSNVYISSAD
+610 DSANVFISSAD
-621 LMSRNL
+621 LMPRNL
-627 YRRVEFLA
+627 HRRVEFLA
-635 KIQNKTVHRQILDQI
+635 RIDNKTVHRQILDQI

-659 NSWTLLSD
+659 NSWTLLSN
-667 GNSIRQK
+667 GNSIRK
-674 ENDNSKRF
+674 KDTNNSTRF

-692 SLSGRGKSILNQKI
+692 SLSGRGKSIHK
-706 KYDRVIKYK
+706 

>member
-1 MLKKIKTEDAK
+1 MMLNNIKADK
-12 YFNRELSWLKFND
+12 LQYFNRELSWLKFND

-71 SELSLDGKTP
+71 SELSIDGKSP
-81 YEQVKETN
+81 HEQVQATN
-89 TQISS
+89 TQIST

-101 IWNELS
+101 IWGDLSSELK
-107 AELQNANI
+107 NVNI
-115 NILKLDQISHK
+115 NILKLNQINQEQKASLK
-126 QKILL
+126 QYFLDSIL
-131 KEYFFK
+131 
-137 NIIPVLS
+137 PVLS

-169 TKAKKNKDKDL
+169 GVSKKSKDENL
-180 YVVLPIPP
+180 YVILPIPST
-188 MIDRFIFINE
+188 IERFIFVNE
-198 VEKQKTF
+198 MEKQKTF
-205 IAVEDLVELF
+205 ITVEDLVELF
-215 SKVLFPNKE
+215 ASDLFPNKK
-224 IIDITKF
+224 IFDITKF

-269 ENQTSNLLFQFI
+269 ENQTSSLLMEFI
-281 KNEMQV
+281 KNEMNV
-287 EEYFVKE
+287 EDYFVKE
-294 INGILGLESIRELTK
+294 IDGILGLESVRELTK
-309 VNPSS
+309 INPSS
-314 NYSYKK
+314 LYSYKK

-351 ESFDVVVQFLSQAA
+351 ESFDVVVQFLQQASQ
-365 RDPDVLTIKQTLYRT
+365 DPDVLTIKQTLYRT

-387 RALIEAAQSG
+387 RALIDAAQSG
-397 KAVTAVIELKA
+397 KTVTAVIELKA
-408 RFDEEANIKFARD
+408 RFDEETNIKFARD
-421 MERAGVHIIFGFLEL
+421 MERAGVHVIFGFLEL
-436 KTHAKATLIVRRE
+436 KTHAKATLIVRKE
-449 DGKLITY
+449 NSKLVTY

-478 TADQNIARDINQ
+478 TADQNIAKDVNQ

-502 IMTNISMSPFNLH
+502 KMSNISMSPFNLH
-515 TTIANEIHNE
+515 TTLINEINNE

-531 GGNANIWLKMNSLI
+531 GGEANIWLKMNSLI
-545 DKNIIDLLYRASSAG
+545 DQNIIDLLYKASSAG
-560 VKITLV
+560 VKISLV

-588 IVGRFL
+588 IIGRFL

-603 NGEYMPS
+603 NGNRLPS
-610 DNSNVYISSAD
+610 DSANVFISSAD
-621 LMSRNL
+621 LMPRNL
-627 YRRVEFLA
+627 HRRVEFLA
-635 KIQNKTVHRQILDQI
+635 RIDNKTVHRQILDQI

-659 NSWTLLSD
+659 NSWTLLSN
-667 GNSIRQK
+667 GNSIRK
-674 ENDNSKRF
+674 KDKNNSTRF

-692 SLSGRGKSILNQKI
+692 SLSGRGKSIHK
-706 KYDRVIKYK
+706 

>member
-1 MLKKIKTEDAK
+1 MILNNIKTDK
-12 YFNRELSWLKFND
+12 LQYFNRELSWLKFND

-71 SELSLDGKTP
+71 SELSIDGKSP
-81 YEQVKETN
+81 YEQVQATN
-89 TQISS
+89 TQIST

-101 IWNELS
+101 IWGGLSSELK
-107 AELQNANI
+107 NVNI
-115 NILKLDQISHK
+115 NILKLNQINQEQKASLK
-126 QKILL
+126 QYFLDSIL
-131 KEYFFK
+131 
-137 NIIPVLS
+137 PVLS
-144 PIAIDPAHPF
+144 PIAIDPVHPF

-169 TKAKKNKDKDL
+169 SVSKKSKDENL
-180 YVVLPIPP
+180 YVILPIPST
-188 MIDRFIFINE
+188 IERFIFVNE

-205 IAVEDLVELF
+205 ITVEDLVELF
-215 SKVLFPNKE
+215 ASDLFPNKK
-224 IIDITKF
+224 IFDITKF

-269 ENQTSNLLFQFI
+269 ENQTSSLLMEFI
-281 KNEMQV
+281 KNEMNV
-287 EEYFVKE
+287 EDYFVKE
-294 INGILGLESIRELTK
+294 IDGILGLESVRELTK
-309 VNPSS
+309 INPSS
-314 NYSYKK
+314 LYSYKK

-351 ESFDVVVQFLSQAA
+351 ESFDVVVQFLQQASQ
-365 RDPDVLTIKQTLYRT
+365 DPDVLTIKQTLYRT

-387 RALIEAAQSG
+387 RALIDAAQSG
-397 KAVTAVIELKA
+397 KTVTAVIELKA
-408 RFDEEANIKFARD
+408 RFDEETNIKFARD
-421 MERAGVHIIFGFLEL
+421 MERAGVHVIFGFLEL
-436 KTHAKATLIVRRE
+436 KTHAKATLIVRKE
-449 DGKLITY
+449 NSKLLTY

-478 TADQNIARDINQ
+478 TADQNIAKDINQ

-502 IMTNISMSPFNLH
+502 KMSNISMSPFNLH
-515 TTIANEIHNE
+515 TTLINEINNE

-531 GGNANIWLKMNSLI
+531 GGEANIWLKMNSLI
-545 DKNIIDLLYRASSAG
+545 DQNIIDLLYKASSAG
-560 VKITLV
+560 VKISLV

-588 IVGRFL
+588 IIGRFL

-603 NGEYMPS
+603 NGNRLPS
-610 DNSNVYISSAD
+610 DSANVFISSAD
-621 LMSRNL
+621 LMPRNL
-627 YRRVEFLA
+627 HRRVEFLA
-635 KIQNKTVHRQILDQI
+635 RIDNKTVHRQILDQI

-659 NSWTLLSD
+659 NSWTLLSN
-667 GNSIRQK
+667 GNSIRK
-674 ENDNSKRF
+674 KDTNNSTRF

-692 SLSGRGKSILNQKI
+692 SLSGRGKSIHK
-706 KYDRVIKYK
+706 

>member
-1 MLKKIKTEDAK
+1 MMLNNIKADK
-12 YFNRELSWLKFND
+12 LQYFNRELSWLKFND

-71 SELSLDGKTP
+71 SELSIDGKSP
-81 YEQVKETN
+81 HEQVQATN
-89 TQISS
+89 TQIST

-101 IWNELS
+101 IWGDLSSELK
-107 AELQNANI
+107 NVNI
-115 NILKLDQISHK
+115 NILKLNQINQEQKASLK
-126 QKILL
+126 QYFLDSIL
-131 KEYFFK
+131 
-137 NIIPVLS
+137 PVLS

-169 TKAKKNKDKDL
+169 GVSKKSKDENL
-180 YVVLPIPP
+180 YVILPIPST
-188 MIDRFIFINE
+188 IERFIFVNE
-198 VEKQKTF
+198 MEKQKTF
-205 IAVEDLVELF
+205 ITVEDLVELF
-215 SKVLFPNKE
+215 ASDLFPNKK
-224 IIDITKF
+224 IFDITKF

-269 ENQTSNLLFQFI
+269 ENQTSSLLMEFI
-281 KNEMQV
+281 KNEMNV
-287 EEYFVKE
+287 EDYFVKE
-294 INGILGLESIRELTK
+294 IDGILGLESVRELTK
-309 VNPSS
+309 INPSS
-314 NYSYKK
+314 LYSYKK

-351 ESFDVVVQFLSQAA
+351 ESFDVVVQFLQQASQ
-365 RDPDVLTIKQTLYRT
+365 DPDVLTIKQTLYRT

-387 RALIEAAQSG
+387 RALIDAAQSG
-397 KAVTAVIELKA
+397 KTVTAVIELKA
-408 RFDEEANIKFARD
+408 RFDEETNIKFARD
-421 MERAGVHIIFGFLEL
+421 MERAGVHVIFGFLEL
-436 KTHAKATLIVRRE
+436 KTHAKATLIVRKE
-449 DGKLITY
+449 NSKLVTY

-478 TADQNIARDINQ
+478 TADQNIAKDINQ

-502 IMTNISMSPFNLH
+502 KMSNISMSPFNLH
-515 TTIANEIHNE
+515 TTLINEINNE
-525 IKIAES
+525 IKNAES
-531 GGNANIWLKMNSLI
+531 GGEANIWLKMNSLI
-545 DKNIIDLLYRASSAG
+545 DQNIIDLLYKASSAG
-560 VKITLV
+560 VKISLV

-588 IVGRFL
+588 IIGRFL

-603 NGEYMPS
+603 NGNRLPS
-610 DNSNVYISSAD
+610 DSANVFISSAD
-621 LMSRNL
+621 LMPRNL
-627 YRRVEFLA
+627 HRRVEFLA
-635 KIQNKTVHRQILDQI
+635 RIDNKTVHRQILDQI

-659 NSWTLLSD
+659 NSWTLLSN
-667 GNSIRQK
+667 GNSIRK
-674 ENDNSKRF
+674 KDTNNSTRF

-692 SLSGRGKSILNQKI
+692 SLSGRGKSIHK
-706 KYDRVIKYK
+706 

>member
-1 MLKKIKTEDAK
+1 MNDANNIKTAK
-12 YFNRELSWLKFND
+12 LQYFNRELSWLKFND

-71 SELSLDGKTP
+71 SELSIDGKSP
-81 YEQVKETN
+81 HEQVQATN
-89 TQISS
+89 TQIST

-101 IWNELS
+101 IWGDLSSELK
-107 AELQNANI
+107 NVNI
-115 NILKLDQISHK
+115 NILKLNQISQE
-126 QKILL
+126 QKASLKHYFLDSIL
-131 KEYFFK
+131 
-137 NIIPVLS
+137 PVLS

-169 TKAKKNKDKDL
+169 GVSKKSKDENL
-180 YVVLPIPP
+180 YVILPIPST
-188 MIDRFIFINE
+188 IERFIFVNE

-205 IAVEDLVELF
+205 ITVEDLVELF
-215 SKVLFPNKE
+215 ASDLFPNKK
-224 IIDITKF
+224 IFDITKF

-269 ENQTSNLLFQFI
+269 ENQTSSLLMEFI
-281 KNEMQV
+281 KNEMNV
-287 EEYFVKE
+287 EDYFVKE
-294 INGILGLESIRELTK
+294 IDGILGLESVRELTK
-309 VNPSS
+309 INPSS
-314 NYSYKK
+314 LYSYKK

-351 ESFDVVVQFLSQAA
+351 ESFDVVVQFLQQASQ
-365 RDPDVLTIKQTLYRT
+365 DPDVLTIKQTLYRT

-387 RALIEAAQSG
+387 RALIDAAQSG
-397 KAVTAVIELKA
+397 KTVTAVIELKA
-408 RFDEEANIKFARD
+408 RFDEETNIKFARD
-421 MERAGVHIIFGFLEL
+421 MERAGVHVIFGFLEL
-436 KTHAKATLIVRRE
+436 KTHAKATLIVRKE
-449 DGKLITY
+449 NSKLVTY

-478 TADQNIARDINQ
+478 TADQNIAKDINQ

-502 IMTNISMSPFNLH
+502 KMSSISMSPFNLH
-515 TTIANEIHNE
+515 TTLINEINNE

-531 GGNANIWLKMNSLI
+531 GGEANIWLKMNSLI
-545 DKNIIDLLYRASSAG
+545 DQNIIDLLYKASSAG
-560 VKITLV
+560 VKISLV
-566 VRGICCLVPGLKGL
+566 VRGICCLAPGLKGL

-588 IVGRFL
+588 IIGRFL

-603 NGEYMPS
+603 NGNRLPS
-610 DNSNVYISSAD
+610 DSANVFISSAD
-621 LMSRNL
+621 LMPRNL
-627 YRRVEFLA
+627 HRRVEFLA
-635 KIQNKTVHRQILDQI
+635 RIDNKTVHRQILDQI

-659 NSWTLLSD
+659 NSWTLLSN
-667 GNSIRQK
+667 GNSVRK
-674 ENDNSKRF
+674 KDTNNSTRF

-692 SLSGRGKSILNQKI
+692 SLSGRGKSILNI
-706 KYDRVIKYK
+706 S

>member
-1 MLKKIKTEDAK
+1 MMLNNIKTDK
-12 YFNRELSWLKFND
+12 LQYFNRELSWLKFND

-71 SELSLDGKTP
+71 SELSIDGKSP
-81 YEQVKETN
+81 HEQVQATN
-89 TQISS
+89 TQIST

-101 IWNELS
+101 IWGDLSSELK
-107 AELQNANI
+107 NVNI
-115 NILKLDQISHK
+115 NILKLNQISQEQKASLK
-126 QKILL
+126 QYFLDSIL
-131 KEYFFK
+131 
-137 NIIPVLS
+137 PVLS

-169 TKAKKNKDKDL
+169 GLSKKSKDENL
-180 YVVLPIPP
+180 YVILPIPST
-188 MIDRFIFINE
+188 IERFIFVNE

-205 IAVEDLVELF
+205 ITVEDLVELF
-215 SKVLFPNKE
+215 ASDLFPNKK
-224 IIDITKF
+224 IFDITKF

-269 ENQTSNLLFQFI
+269 ENQTSSLLMEFI
-281 KNEMQV
+281 KNEMNV
-287 EEYFVKE
+287 EDYFVKE
-294 INGILGLESIRELTK
+294 IDGILGLESVRELTK
-309 VNPSS
+309 INPSS
-314 NYSYKK
+314 LYSYKK

-351 ESFDVVVQFLSQAA
+351 ESFDVVVQFLQQASQ
-365 RDPDVLTIKQTLYRT
+365 DPDVLTIKQTLYRT

-387 RALIEAAQSG
+387 RALIDAAQSG
-397 KAVTAVIELKA
+397 KTVTAVIELKA
-408 RFDEEANIKFARD
+408 RFDEETNIKFARD
-421 MERAGVHIIFGFLEL
+421 MERAGVHVIFGFLEL
-436 KTHAKATLIVRRE
+436 KTHAKATLIVRKE
-449 DGKLITY
+449 NSKLVTY

-478 TADQNIARDINQ
+478 TADQNIAKDINQ

-502 IMTNISMSPFNLH
+502 KMSNISMSPFNLH
-515 TTIANEIHNE
+515 TTLINEINNE

-531 GGNANIWLKMNSLI
+531 GGEANIWLKMNSLI
-545 DKNIIDLLYRASSAG
+545 DQNIIDLLYKASSAG
-560 VKITLV
+560 VKISLV

-588 IVGRFL
+588 IIGRFL

-603 NGEYMPS
+603 NGNRLPS
-610 DNSNVYISSAD
+610 DSANVFISSAD
-621 LMSRNL
+621 LMPRNL
-627 YRRVEFLA
+627 HRRVEFLA
-635 KIQNKTVHRQILDQI
+635 RIDNKTVHRQILDQI

-659 NSWTLLSD
+659 NSWTLLSN
-667 GNSIRQK
+667 GNSMRK
-674 ENDNSKRF
+674 KDTNNSTRF

-692 SLSGRGKSILNQKI
+692 SLSGRGKSIHK
-706 KYDRVIKYK
+706 

>member
-1 MLKKIKTEDAK
+1 MQKKIKTEDAR
-12 YFNRELSWLKFND
+12 YFNRELSWLNFND
-25 RVLSLASDR
+25 RVLTLASDR

-81 YEQVKETN
+81 FEQVQDTN

-94 LIDTQYS
+94 LVDTQYT

-107 AELQNANI
+107 AELQDANI
-115 NILKLDQISHK
+115 NILKLNQISQK

-131 KEYFFK
+131 KEYFFE

-169 TKAKKNKDKDL
+169 AATKKNKDGDL

-188 MIDRFIFINE
+188 TIDRFIFVNE

-205 IAVEDLVELF
+205 ITVEDLIELF
-215 SKVLFPNKE
+215 SEELFPNKK

-261 GEVVYVEI
+261 GEVIYVEI
-269 ENQTSNLLFQFI
+269 ENQTSNLLFEFI

-294 INGILGLESIRELTK
+294 INGILGLESVRELTK

-314 NYSYKK
+314 TYSYKK

-387 RALIEAAQSG
+387 RALIDAAQSG
-397 KAVTAVIELKA
+397 KVVTAVIELKA

-421 MERAGVHIIFGFLEL
+421 MERAGVHVIFGFLEL
-436 KTHAKATLIVRRE
+436 KTHAKATLIVRKE
-449 DGKLITY
+449 EGKLVTY

-466 INAKIYTDLSFF
+466 VNAKIYTDLSFF

-515 TTIANEIHNE
+515 TTITNEILNE

-545 DKNIIDLLYRASSAG
+545 DKNIIDMLYKASAAG

-580 SENIEVKS
+580 SENIVVKS

-603 NGEYMPS
+603 NGECMPS
-610 DNSNVYISSAD
+610 DTANVYISSAD
-621 LMSRNL
+621 LMPRNL

-635 KIQNKTVHRQILDQI
+635 KIENKTVHRQILDQI

-674 ENDNSKRF
+674 ENDNSNRF

-692 SLSGRGKSILNQKI
+692 SLSGRGKSIHK
-706 KYDRVIKYK
+706 

>member
-1 MLKKIKTEDAK
+1 MQKKIKTEDAR
-12 YFNRELSWLKFND
+12 YFNRELSWLNFND
-25 RVLSLASDR
+25 RVLTLASDR

-41 MNFLSISATNLDEF
+41 MNFLSISAINLDEF

-81 YEQVKETN
+81 FEQVQDTN

-94 LIDTQYS
+94 LIDTQYT

-107 AELQNANI
+107 AELQDANI
-115 NILKLDQISHK
+115 NILKLNQISQK

-131 KEYFFK
+131 KEYFFE

-169 TKAKKNKDKDL
+169 SATKKNKDGDL

-188 MIDRFIFINE
+188 TIDRFIFVNE

-205 IAVEDLVELF
+205 ITVEDLIELF
-215 SKVLFPNKE
+215 SEELFPNKK

-261 GEVVYVEI
+261 GEVIYVEI
-269 ENQTSNLLFQFI
+269 ENQTSNLLFEFI

-294 INGILGLESIRELTK
+294 INGILGLESVRELTK

-314 NYSYKK
+314 TYSYKK

-387 RALIEAAQSG
+387 RALIDAAQSG
-397 KAVTAVIELKA
+397 KVVTAVIELKA

-421 MERAGVHIIFGFLEL
+421 MERAGVHVIFGFLEL
-436 KTHAKATLIVRRE
+436 KTHAKATLIVRKE
-449 DGKLITY
+449 EGKLVTY

-466 INAKIYTDLSFF
+466 VNAKIYTDLSFF

-515 TTIANEIHNE
+515 TTIANEILNE

-545 DKNIIDLLYRASSAG
+545 DKNIIDMLYKASTAG

-580 SENIEVKS
+580 SENIVVKS

-603 NGEYMPS
+603 NGECMPS
-610 DNSNVYISSAD
+610 DTANVYISSAD
-621 LMSRNL
+621 LMPRNL

-635 KIQNKTVHRQILDQI
+635 KIENKTVHRQILDQI

-674 ENDNSKRF
+674 ENDNSNRF

-692 SLSGRGKSILNQKI
+692 SLSGRGKSMHK
-706 KYDRVIKYK
+706 

>member
-1 MLKKIKTEDAK
+1 MILNNIKTDK
-12 YFNRELSWLKFND
+12 LQYFNRELSWLKFND

-71 SELSLDGKTP
+71 SELSIDGKSP
-81 YEQVKETN
+81 HEQVQATN
-89 TQISS
+89 TQIST

-101 IWNELS
+101 IWGDLSSELK
-107 AELQNANI
+107 NVNI
-115 NILKLDQISHK
+115 NILKLNQISQE
-126 QKILL
+126 QKASLKHYFLDSIL
-131 KEYFFK
+131 
-137 NIIPVLS
+137 PVLS

-169 TKAKKNKDKDL
+169 GVSKKSKDENL
-180 YVVLPIPP
+180 YVILPIPST
-188 MIDRFIFINE
+188 IERFIFVNE

-205 IAVEDLVELF
+205 ITVEDLVELF
-215 SKVLFPNKE
+215 ASDLFPNKK
-224 IIDITKF
+224 IFDITKF

-269 ENQTSNLLFQFI
+269 ENQTSSLLMEFI
-281 KNEMQV
+281 KNEMNV
-287 EEYFVKE
+287 EDYFVKE
-294 INGILGLESIRELTK
+294 IDGILGLESVRELTK
-309 VNPSS
+309 INPSS
-314 NYSYKK
+314 LYSYKK

-351 ESFDVVVQFLSQAA
+351 ESFDVVVQFLQQASQ
-365 RDPDVLTIKQTLYRT
+365 DPDVLTIKQTLYRT

-387 RALIEAAQSG
+387 RALIDAAQSG
-397 KAVTAVIELKA
+397 KTVTAVIELKA
-408 RFDEEANIKFARD
+408 RFDEETNIKFARD
-421 MERAGVHIIFGFLEL
+421 MERAGVHVIFGFLEL
-436 KTHAKATLIVRRE
+436 KTHAKATLIVRKE
-449 DGKLITY
+449 NSKLVTY

-478 TADQNIARDINQ
+478 TADQNIAKDINQ

-502 IMTNISMSPFNLH
+502 KMSNISMSPFNLH
-515 TTIANEIHNE
+515 TTLINEINNE

-531 GGNANIWLKMNSLI
+531 GGEANIWLKMNSLI
-545 DKNIIDLLYRASSAG
+545 DQDIIDLLYKASSAG
-560 VKITLV
+560 VKISLV
-566 VRGICCLVPGLKGL
+566 VRGICCLAPGLKGL

-588 IVGRFL
+588 IIGRFL

-603 NGEYMPS
+603 NGNRLPS
-610 DNSNVYISSAD
+610 DSANVFISSAD
-621 LMSRNL
+621 LMPRNL
-627 YRRVEFLA
+627 HRRVEFLA
-635 KIQNKTVHRQILDQI
+635 RIDNKTVHRQILDQI

-659 NSWTLLSD
+659 NSWTLLSN
-667 GNSIRQK
+667 GNSVRK
-674 ENDNSKRF
+674 KDTNNSTRF

-692 SLSGRGKSILNQKI
+692 SLSGRGKSILNI
-706 KYDRVIKYK
+706 S

>member
-1 MLKKIKTEDAK
+1 MNDANNIKTAK
-12 YFNRELSWLKFND
+12 LQYFNRELSWLKFND

-71 SELSLDGKTP
+71 SELSIDGKSP
-81 YEQVKETN
+81 HEQVQATN
-89 TQISS
+89 TQIST

-101 IWNELS
+101 IWGDLSSELK
-107 AELQNANI
+107 NVNI
-115 NILKLDQISHK
+115 NILKLNQISQE
-126 QKILL
+126 QKASLKHYFLDSIL
-131 KEYFFK
+131 
-137 NIIPVLS
+137 PVLS

-169 TKAKKNKDKDL
+169 GVSKKSKDENL
-180 YVVLPIPP
+180 YVILPIPST
-188 MIDRFIFINE
+188 IERFIFVNE

-205 IAVEDLVELF
+205 ITVEDLVELF
-215 SKVLFPNKE
+215 ASDLFPNKK
-224 IIDITKF
+224 IFDITKF

-269 ENQTSNLLFQFI
+269 ENQTSSLLMEFI
-281 KNEMQV
+281 KNEMNV
-287 EEYFVKE
+287 EDYFVKE
-294 INGILGLESIRELTK
+294 IDGILGLESVRELTK
-309 VNPSS
+309 INPSS
-314 NYSYKK
+314 LYSYKK

-351 ESFDVVVQFLSQAA
+351 ESFDVVVQFLQQASQ
-365 RDPDVLTIKQTLYRT
+365 DPDVLTIKQTLYRT

-387 RALIEAAQSG
+387 RALIDAAQSG
-397 KAVTAVIELKA
+397 KTVTAVIELKA
-408 RFDEEANIKFARD
+408 RFDEETNIKFARD
-421 MERAGVHIIFGFLEL
+421 MERAGVHVIFGFLEL
-436 KTHAKATLIVRRE
+436 KTHAKATLIVRKE
-449 DGKLITY
+449 NSKLVTY

-478 TADQNIARDINQ
+478 TADQNIAKDINQ

-502 IMTNISMSPFNLH
+502 KMSNISMSPFNLH
-515 TTIANEIHNE
+515 TTLINEINNE

-531 GGNANIWLKMNSLI
+531 GGEANIWLKMNSLI
-545 DKNIIDLLYRASSAG
+545 DQDIIDLLYKASSAG
-560 VKITLV
+560 VKISLV

-588 IVGRFL
+588 IIGRFL

-603 NGEYMPS
+603 NGNRLPS
-610 DNSNVYISSAD
+610 DSANVFISSAD
-621 LMSRNL
+621 LMPRNL
-627 YRRVEFLA
+627 HRRVEFLA
-635 KIQNKTVHRQILDQI
+635 RIDNKTVHRQILDQI

-659 NSWTLLSD
+659 NSWTLLSN
-667 GNSIRQK
+667 GNSVRK
-674 ENDNSKRF
+674 KDTNNSTRF

-692 SLSGRGKSILNQKI
+692 SLSGRGKSILNI
-706 KYDRVIKYK
+706 S

>member
-1 MLKKIKTEDAK
+1 MMLNNIKADK
-12 YFNRELSWLKFND
+12 LQYFNRELSWLKFND

-71 SELSLDGKTP
+71 SELSIDGKSP
-81 YEQVKETN
+81 HEQVQATN
-89 TQISS
+89 TQIST

-101 IWNELS
+101 IWGDLSSELK
-107 AELQNANI
+107 NVNT
-115 NILKLDQISHK
+115 NILKLNQINQEQKASLK
-126 QKILL
+126 QYFLDSIL
-131 KEYFFK
+131 
-137 NIIPVLS
+137 PVLS

-169 TKAKKNKDKDL
+169 GVSKKSKDENL
-180 YVVLPIPP
+180 YVILPIPST
-188 MIDRFIFINE
+188 IERFIFVNE
-198 VEKQKTF
+198 MEKQKTF
-205 IAVEDLVELF
+205 ITVEDLVELF
-215 SKVLFPNKE
+215 ASDLFPNKK
-224 IIDITKF
+224 IFDITKF

-269 ENQTSNLLFQFI
+269 ENQTSSLLMEFI
-281 KNEMQV
+281 KNEMNV
-287 EEYFVKE
+287 EDYFVKE
-294 INGILGLESIRELTK
+294 IDGILGLESVRELTK
-309 VNPSS
+309 INPSS
-314 NYSYKK
+314 LYSYKK

-351 ESFDVVVQFLSQAA
+351 ESFDVVVQFLQQASQ
-365 RDPDVLTIKQTLYRT
+365 DPDVLTIKQTLYRT

-387 RALIEAAQSG
+387 RALIDAAQSG
-397 KAVTAVIELKA
+397 KTVTAVIELKA
-408 RFDEEANIKFARD
+408 RFDEETNIKFARD
-421 MERAGVHIIFGFLEL
+421 MERAGVHVIFGFLEL
-436 KTHAKATLIVRRE
+436 KTHAKATLIVRKE
-449 DGKLITY
+449 NSKLVTY

-478 TADQNIARDINQ
+478 TADQNIAKDVNQ

-502 IMTNISMSPFNLH
+502 KMSNISMSPFNLH
-515 TTIANEIHNE
+515 TTLINEINNE

-531 GGNANIWLKMNSLI
+531 GGEANIWLKMNSLI
-545 DKNIIDLLYRASSAG
+545 DQNIIDLLYKASSAG
-560 VKITLV
+560 VKISLV

-588 IVGRFL
+588 IIGRFL

-603 NGEYMPS
+603 NGNRLPS
-610 DNSNVYISSAD
+610 DSANVFISSAD
-621 LMSRNL
+621 LMPRNL
-627 YRRVEFLA
+627 HRRVEFLA
-635 KIQNKTVHRQILDQI
+635 RIDNKTVHRQILDQI

-659 NSWTLLSD
+659 NSWTLLSN
-667 GNSIRQK
+667 GNSIRK
-674 ENDNSKRF
+674 KDTNNSTRF

-692 SLSGRGKSILNQKI
+692 SLSGRGKSIHK
-706 KYDRVIKYK
+706 

>member
-1 MLKKIKTEDAK
+1 MMLNNIKTDK
-12 YFNRELSWLKFND
+12 LQYFNRELSWLKFND

-71 SELSLDGKTP
+71 SELSIDGKSP
-81 YEQVKETN
+81 HEQVQATN
-89 TQISS
+89 TQIST

-101 IWNELS
+101 IWGDLSSELK
-107 AELQNANI
+107 NVNI
-115 NILKLDQISHK
+115 NILKLNQINQEQKASLK
-126 QKILL
+126 QYFLDSIL
-131 KEYFFK
+131 
-137 NIIPVLS
+137 PVLS

-169 TKAKKNKDKDL
+169 GVSKKSKDENL
-180 YVVLPIPP
+180 YVILPIPST
-188 MIDRFIFINE
+188 IERFIFVNE
-198 VEKQKTF
+198 MEKQKTF
-205 IAVEDLVELF
+205 ITVEDLVELF
-215 SKVLFPNKE
+215 ASDLFPNKK
-224 IIDITKF
+224 IFDITKF

-269 ENQTSNLLFQFI
+269 ENQTSSLLMEFI
-281 KNEMQV
+281 KNEMNV
-287 EEYFVKE
+287 EDYFVKE
-294 INGILGLESIRELTK
+294 IDGILGLESVRELTK
-309 VNPSS
+309 INPSS
-314 NYSYKK
+314 LYSYKK

-351 ESFDVVVQFLSQAA
+351 ESFDVVVQFLQQASQ
-365 RDPDVLTIKQTLYRT
+365 DPNVLTIKQTLYRT

-387 RALIEAAQSG
+387 RALIDAAQSG
-397 KAVTAVIELKA
+397 KTVTAVIELKA
-408 RFDEEANIKFARD
+408 RFDEETNIKFARD
-421 MERAGVHIIFGFLEL
+421 MERAGVHVIFGFLEL
-436 KTHAKATLIVRRE
+436 KTHAKATLIVRKE
-449 DGKLITY
+449 NSKLVTY

-478 TADQNIARDINQ
+478 TADQNIAKDINQ

-502 IMTNISMSPFNLH
+502 KMSNISMSPFNLH
-515 TTIANEIHNE
+515 TTLINEINNE

-531 GGNANIWLKMNSLI
+531 GGEANIWLKMNSLI
-545 DKNIIDLLYRASSAG
+545 DQNIIDLLYKASSAG
-560 VKITLV
+560 VKISLV

-588 IVGRFL
+588 IIGRFL

-603 NGEYMPS
+603 NGNRLPS
-610 DNSNVYISSAD
+610 DSANVFISSAD
-621 LMSRNL
+621 LMPRNL
-627 YRRVEFLA
+627 HRRVEFLA
-635 KIQNKTVHRQILDQI
+635 RIDNKTVHRQILDQI

-659 NSWTLLSD
+659 NSWTLLSN
-667 GNSIRQK
+667 GNSIRK
-674 ENDNSKRF
+674 KDTNNSTRF

-692 SLSGRGKSILNQKI
+692 SLSGRGKSIHK
-706 KYDRVIKYK
+706 

>member
-1 MLKKIKTEDAK
+1 MMLNNIKADK
-12 YFNRELSWLKFND
+12 LQYFNRELSWLKFND

-71 SELSLDGKTP
+71 SELSIDGKSP
-81 YEQVKETN
+81 HEQVQATN
-89 TQISS
+89 TQIST

-101 IWNELS
+101 IWGDLSSELK
-107 AELQNANI
+107 NVNI
-115 NILKLDQISHK
+115 NILKLNQISQEQKASLK
-126 QKILL
+126 QYFLDSIL
-131 KEYFFK
+131 
-137 NIIPVLS
+137 PVLS

-169 TKAKKNKDKDL
+169 GLSKKSKDENL
-180 YVVLPIPP
+180 YVILPIPST
-188 MIDRFIFINE
+188 IERFIFVNE

-205 IAVEDLVELF
+205 ITVEDLVELF
-215 SKVLFPNKE
+215 ASDLFPNKK
-224 IIDITKF
+224 IFDITKF

-269 ENQTSNLLFQFI
+269 ENQTSSLLMEFI
-281 KNEMQV
+281 KNEMNV
-287 EEYFVKE
+287 EDYFVKE
-294 INGILGLESIRELTK
+294 IDGILGLESVRELTK
-309 VNPSS
+309 INPSS
-314 NYSYKK
+314 LYSYKK

-351 ESFDVVVQFLSQAA
+351 ESFDVVVQFLQQASQ
-365 RDPDVLTIKQTLYRT
+365 DPDVLTIKQTLYRT

-387 RALIEAAQSG
+387 RALIDAAQSG
-397 KAVTAVIELKA
+397 KTVTAVIELKA
-408 RFDEEANIKFARD
+408 RFDEETNIKFARD
-421 MERAGVHIIFGFLEL
+421 MERAGVHVIFGFLEL
-436 KTHAKATLIVRRE
+436 KTHAKATLIVRKE
-449 DGKLITY
+449 NSKLVTY

-478 TADQNIARDINQ
+478 TADQNIAKDVNQ

-502 IMTNISMSPFNLH
+502 KMSNISMSPFNLH
-515 TTIANEIHNE
+515 TTLINEINNE

-531 GGNANIWLKMNSLI
+531 GGEANIWLKMNSLI
-545 DKNIIDLLYRASSAG
+545 DQNIIDLLYKASSAG
-560 VKITLV
+560 VKISLV

-588 IVGRFL
+588 IIGRFL

-603 NGEYMPS
+603 NGNRLPS
-610 DNSNVYISSAD
+610 DSANVFISSAD
-621 LMSRNL
+621 LMPRNL
-627 YRRVEFLA
+627 HRRVEFLA
-635 KIQNKTVHRQILDQI
+635 RIDNKTVHRQILDQI

-659 NSWTLLSD
+659 NSWTLLSN
-667 GNSIRQK
+667 GNSIRK
-674 ENDNSKRF
+674 KDTNNSTRF

-692 SLSGRGKSILNQKI
+692 SLSGRGKSIHK
-706 KYDRVIKYK
+706 

>member
-1 MLKKIKTEDAK
+1 MMLNNIKTDK
-12 YFNRELSWLKFND
+12 LQYFNRELSWLKFND

-71 SELSLDGKTP
+71 SELSIDGKSP
-81 YEQVKETN
+81 HEQVQATN
-89 TQISS
+89 TQIST

-101 IWNELS
+101 IWGDLSSELK
-107 AELQNANI
+107 NVNI
-115 NILKLDQISHK
+115 NILKLNQISQEQKASLK
-126 QKILL
+126 QYFLDSIL
-131 KEYFFK
+131 
-137 NIIPVLS
+137 PVLS

-169 TKAKKNKDKDL
+169 GVSKKSKDENL
-180 YVVLPIPP
+180 YVILPIPST
-188 MIDRFIFINE
+188 IERFIFVNE

-205 IAVEDLVELF
+205 ITVEDLVELF
-215 SKVLFPNKE
+215 ASDLFPNKK
-224 IIDITKF
+224 IFDITKF

-269 ENQTSNLLFQFI
+269 ENQTSSLLMEFI
-281 KNEMQV
+281 KNEMNV
-287 EEYFVKE
+287 EDYFVKE
-294 INGILGLESIRELTK
+294 IDGILGLESVRELTK
-309 VNPSS
+309 INPSS
-314 NYSYKK
+314 LYSYKK

-351 ESFDVVVQFLSQAA
+351 ESFDVVVQFLQQASQ
-365 RDPDVLTIKQTLYRT
+365 DPDVLTIKQTLYRT

-387 RALIEAAQSG
+387 RALIDAAQSG
-397 KAVTAVIELKA
+397 KTVTAVIELKA
-408 RFDEEANIKFARD
+408 RFDEETNIKFARD
-421 MERAGVHIIFGFLEL
+421 MERAGVHVIFGFLEL
-436 KTHAKATLIVRRE
+436 KTHAKATLIVRKE
-449 DGKLITY
+449 NSKLVTY

-478 TADQNIARDINQ
+478 TADQNIAKDINQ

-502 IMTNISMSPFNLH
+502 KMSNISMSPFNLH
-515 TTIANEIHNE
+515 TTLINEINNE

-531 GGNANIWLKMNSLI
+531 GGEANIWLKMNSLI
-545 DKNIIDLLYRASSAG
+545 DQNIIDLLYKASSAG
-560 VKITLV
+560 VKISIV

-588 IVGRFL
+588 IIGRFL

-603 NGEYMPS
+603 NGNRLPS
-610 DNSNVYISSAD
+610 DSANVFISSAD
-621 LMSRNL
+621 LMPRNL
-627 YRRVEFLA
+627 HRRVEFLA
-635 KIQNKTVHRQILDQI
+635 RIDNKTVHRQILDQI

-659 NSWTLLSD
+659 NSWTLLSN
-667 GNSIRQK
+667 GNSIRK
-674 ENDNSKRF
+674 KDTNNSTRF

-692 SLSGRGKSILNQKI
+692 SLSGRGKSIHK
-706 KYDRVIKYK
+706 

>member
-1 MLKKIKTEDAK
+1 MMLNNIKTDK
-12 YFNRELSWLKFND
+12 LQYFNRELSWLKFND

-71 SELSLDGKTP
+71 SELSIDGKSP
-81 YEQVKETN
+81 HEQVQATN
-89 TQISS
+89 TQIST

-101 IWNELS
+101 IWGDLSTELK
-107 AELQNANI
+107 NVNI
-115 NILKLDQISHK
+115 NILKLNQISQEQKTSLK
-126 QKILL
+126 QYFLDSIL
-131 KEYFFK
+131 
-137 NIIPVLS
+137 PVLS

-169 TKAKKNKDKDL
+169 GVSKKSKDENL
-180 YVVLPIPP
+180 YVILPIPST
-188 MIDRFIFINE
+188 IERFIFVNE

-205 IAVEDLVELF
+205 ITVEDLVELF
-215 SKVLFPNKE
+215 ASDLFPNKK
-224 IIDITKF
+224 IFDITKF

-249 VFYEEALQRRKR
+249 VFYEEALQRRRR

-269 ENQTSNLLFQFI
+269 ENQTSSLLMEFI
-281 KNEMQV
+281 KNEMNV
-287 EEYFVKE
+287 EDYFVKE
-294 INGILGLESIRELTK
+294 IDGILGLESVRELTK
-309 VNPSS
+309 INPSS
-314 NYSYKK
+314 LYSYKK

-351 ESFDVVVQFLSQAA
+351 ESFDVVVQFLQQASQ
-365 RDPDVLTIKQTLYRT
+365 DPDVLTIKQTLYRT

-387 RALIEAAQSG
+387 RALIDAAQSG
-397 KAVTAVIELKA
+397 KTVTAVIELKA
-408 RFDEEANIKFARD
+408 RFDEETNIKFARD
-421 MERAGVHIIFGFLEL
+421 MERAGVHVIFGFLEL
-436 KTHAKATLIVRRE
+436 KTHAKATLIVRKE
-449 DGKLITY
+449 NSKLVTY

-478 TADQNIARDINQ
+478 TADQNIAKDINQ

-502 IMTNISMSPFNLH
+502 KMSNISISPFNLH
-515 TTIANEIHNE
+515 TTLINEINNE

-531 GGNANIWLKMNSLI
+531 GGEANIWLKMNSLI
-545 DKNIIDLLYRASSAG
+545 DQNIIDLLYKASSAG
-560 VKITLV
+560 VKICLV

-588 IVGRFL
+588 IIGRFL

-603 NGEYMPS
+603 NGNPLPS
-610 DNSNVYISSAD
+610 DSANVFISSAD
-621 LMSRNL
+621 LMPRNL

-635 KIQNKTVHRQILDQI
+635 RINNKTVHRQILDQI

-659 NSWTLLSD
+659 NSWTLLSN
-667 GNSIRQK
+667 GNSIRK
-674 ENDNSKRF
+674 KDTNNSTRF

-692 SLSGRGKSILNQKI
+692 SLSGRGKSIHK
-706 KYDRVIKYK
+706 

>member
-1 MLKKIKTEDAK
+1 MQKKIKTEDVR
-12 YFNRELSWLKFND
+12 YFNRELSWLNFND
-25 RVLSLASDR
+25 RVLTLASDR

-81 YEQVKETN
+81 FEQVQDTN

-94 LIDTQYS
+94 LIDTQYT

-107 AELQNANI
+107 AELQDANI
-115 NILKLDQISHK
+115 KILKLNQISQK
-126 QKILL
+126 QKTLL
-131 KEYFFK
+131 KEYFFE

-169 TKAKKNKDKDL
+169 AATKKNKDGDL

-188 MIDRFIFINE
+188 TIDRFIFVNE

-205 IAVEDLVELF
+205 ITVEDLVELF
-215 SKVLFPNKE
+215 SEELFPNKK

-261 GEVVYVEI
+261 GEVIYVEI
-269 ENQTSNLLFQFI
+269 ENQTSNLLFEFI

-294 INGILGLESIRELTK
+294 INGILGLESVRELTK

-314 NYSYKK
+314 TYSYKK

-387 RALIEAAQSG
+387 RALIDAAQSG
-397 KAVTAVIELKA
+397 KVVTAVIELKA

-421 MERAGVHIIFGFLEL
+421 MERAGVHVIFGFLEL
-436 KTHAKATLIVRRE
+436 KTHAKATLIVRKE
-449 DGKLITY
+449 EGKLITY

-466 INAKIYTDLSFF
+466 VNAKIYTDLSFF

-515 TTIANEIHNE
+515 TTIANEILNE

-545 DKNIIDLLYRASSAG
+545 DKNIIDMLYKASTAG

-580 SENIEVKS
+580 SENIVVKS

-603 NGEYMPS
+603 NGECMPS
-610 DNSNVYISSAD
+610 DTANVYISSAD
-621 LMSRNL
+621 LMPRNL

-635 KIQNKTVHRQILDQI
+635 KIENKTVHRQILDQI

-674 ENDNSKRF
+674 ENDNSNRF

-692 SLSGRGKSILNQKI
+692 SLSGRGKSMHK
-706 KYDRVIKYK
+706 